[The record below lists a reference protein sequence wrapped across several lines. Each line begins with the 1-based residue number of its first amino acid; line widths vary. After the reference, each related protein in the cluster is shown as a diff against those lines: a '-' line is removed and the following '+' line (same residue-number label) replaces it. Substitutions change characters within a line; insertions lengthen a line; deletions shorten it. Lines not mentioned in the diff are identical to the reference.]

1 MPRPNLDVLQNWDV
15 IESFDA
21 DGGSISVPNTG
32 VAKTLLSL
40 PTGPSGFFI
49 ELVTLSVY
57 DTAAVPVLTWDLA
70 LDGVI
75 LYPWAGQR
83 IPGGQMSNPVVIER
97 IIQPYSTIFLRGY
110 IPSTAAGAF
119 DIVGRI
125 RGAFIRKR

>member
-1 MPRPNLDVLQNWDV
+1 
-15 IESFDA
+15 
-21 DGGSISVPNTG
+21 
-32 VAKTLLSL
+32 
-40 PTGPSGFFI
+40 
-49 ELVTLSVY
+49 
-57 DTAAVPVLTWDLA
+57 
-70 LDGVI
+70 VI